1 MLVILD
7 KGGIMTIAK
16 IKDDINSQKG
26 NVLRVICN
34 GSRNR
39 VEEYKGKITEI
50 YNSIFIVKL
59 DDTKNKSFCYSDVLT
74 NNIQLY
80 FDNM

>member
-1 MLVILD
+1 
-7 KGGIMTIAK
+7 MTIAK

-26 NVLRVICN
+26 NVVRVICN

-39 VEEYKGKITEI
+39 VQEYTGEITEI

-59 DDTKNKSFCYSDVLT
+59 DNAKMKSFCYSDVLT